1 MFKDFKVRKDTFRM
15 NPENLLSS
23 TPISSTHQER
33 LNSLVESIQRLN
45 PTEYEELFKLLYR
58 NKCDYTRNNN
68 GVFLN
73 LSWLTDEMID
83 KLEIFVKFCYA
94 SRKEIQHYEEICD
107 NLSLMVSNPNDKKT
121 IKEAYDSDCEIE
133 VEHKDST
140 EENATNTVIPKKIFV
155 PKTSS
160 TMKFY
165 LLKKKFAK
173 MNSYDTSIQ
182 NDLEK
187 ETFLI

>member
-1 MFKDFKVRKDTFRM
+1 M
-15 NPENLLSS
+15 NPENLLTSS
-23 TPISSTHQER
+23 TFSSTHQER

-107 NLSLMVSNPNDKKT
+107 NLSLMVSNPCEKNNN
-121 IKEAYDSDCEIE
+121 EPYDSDCEIE
-133 VEHKDST
+133 NKVAI
-140 EENATNTVIPKKIFV
+140 ENDTTTTVIPKKSFV

-187 ETFLI
+187 ESFLI